1 MSKWVG
7 CDTSHQ
13 SVGKIQM
20 VRYIAPYI
28 LMFGQMS
35 LGAGLDGIS
44 SPSELAKENFSTA
57 DGLCWL
63 VDFDKGWPSLAR
75 PVRHLPLDTYKKASD
90 AIFTVALAES
100 AAPKP
105 KVGKDTW
112 DCLRAVYQLDEG
124 SASVILN
131 RLSPAVL
138 FQSPGRKITLTSKAG
153 PEYVAFSR
161 DGKPVVHPTTRLEDL
176 SAEAFSMDEPWILVW
191 FAGSAPS
198 RAHVGPHDVE
208 NDRGVSK
215 SLSGFNKPPDSV
227 DVPVL
232 LRLEH
237 KVDSVRWDKGRGLTL
252 NFRKE
257 IGKLAIMPLGGGRLF
272 LPEET
277 KRWSEGLPAPVAKEC
292 RDWSNRLKNFPVGVV
307 ESFVADPDRGK
318 VTVSQNFRWSVF
330 EDDWESKSVKAAPV
344 PPMLALAFDSGV
356 PVKFLSKG
364 EPVKPVDCD
373 YMYTA
378 GLAMAVENVDEYEYE
393 ISDLDNLLHVPDRKS
408 IPTEPDA
415 KLLQEKL
422 ERHVAQMVEA
432 GHLSPLLYIYGG
444 IGGTWFSH
452 FYWAT
457 SSETAQAL
465 AMAHPYLSEPLQGKV
480 VNYLRNEWA
489 MNPPFRFDRGRYKSG
504 MSRAAYELPW
514 QDMDR
519 QLSYAFNREA
529 EYRQS
534 DYLFSLYGVEAYFR
548 LTGEKPDP
556 GLRKKATGLVMELLR
571 KQDWAIMG
579 PARLRDI
586 RDRHALFY
594 YNLQGA
600 ATYNRW
606 LAGAIG
612 FTRLARRYGWEQEEK
627 LGCYLV
633 AKLAMARVAQAHYLK
648 AMYRRGLVRGKLE
661 DDNRALLHVDTGS
674 VVIGRGPIETGVHQN
689 QEIPPFNDLVEEVG
703 RLLGRYAASQ
713 CRVYLDHLD
722 YSLPLWYI
730 SEAPKQQATEHRTSP
745 LQCYNGNVLAQYWI
759 LGKRREDFTRYID
772 VTRFVGDLYYIQN
785 LAAGIDSYRL

>member
-1 MSKWVG
+1 MN
-7 CDTSHQ
+7 
-13 SVGKIQM
+13 KIQM

-28 LMFGQMS
+28 LMFGQVS
-35 LGAGLDGIS
+35 LGAGIDEIS
-44 SPSELAKENFSTA
+44 KPSELAGDNFSDA

-75 PVRHLPLDTYKKASD
+75 PVRQLPLDSYRKVRDT
-90 AIFTVALAES
+90 IFTVLLADVET
-100 AAPKP
+100 PKP
-105 KVGKDTW
+105 QINKNTW
-112 DCLRAVYQLDEG
+112 DSFEAVYQLNEG
-124 SASVILN
+124 KASVIVN

-138 FQSPGRKITLTSKAG
+138 FDSPGGKITLLSKAE
-153 PEYVAFSR
+153 PEYVAFCR
-161 DGKPVVHPTTRLEDL
+161 EGRPVVYPTARMADVP
-176 SAEAFSMDEPWILVW
+176 AETFSMDEPWMLVW
-191 FAGSAPS
+191 FAGSAPA
-198 RAHVGPHDVE
+198 RAHIGPHDVE
-208 NDRGVSK
+208 NERGVSK
-215 SLSGFNKPPDSV
+215 SLSGFNKPPDAV

-237 KVDSVRWDKGRGLTL
+237 KVDSVRWDKRGLTL
-252 NFRKE
+252 NFRGKA
-257 IGKLAIMPLGGGRLF
+257 GKLAIMPLAGGRLF

-277 KRWSEGLPAPVAKEC
+277 KQWSEGLPAPVVKEC
-292 RDWSNRLKNFPVGVV
+292 REWSKRLTSFPVGVE
-307 ESFVADPDRGK
+307 ESFTAEPDQSR
-318 VTVSQNFRWSVF
+318 VTVRQQFRWSVI
-330 EDDWESKSVKAAPV
+330 EDDWNGGSAKAAPL
-344 PPMLALAFDSGV
+344 PPALALALDSGV
-356 PVKFLSKG
+356 PVKFTSAG
-364 EPVKPVDCD
+364 EPVKPVDYD
-373 YMYTA
+373 FMDKA
-378 GLAMAVENVDEYEYE
+378 GLAMAIENVDEYEYE
-393 ISDLDNLLHVPDRKS
+393 ISDLDNLLRVPDRRT
-408 IPTEPDA
+408 IPTEPGA

-422 ERHVAQMVEA
+422 EKHVGQMVDA

-452 FYWAT
+452 FYWGT
-457 SSETAQAL
+457 GSETAQAL
-465 AMAHPYLSEPLQGKV
+465 ATAHPYLSEPLQAKV
-480 VNYLRNEWA
+480 ADYLKKEWTI
-489 MNPPFRFDRGRYKSG
+489 NPPLRFDRTGHTRG
-504 MSRAAYELPW
+504 QPRTTYELPW

-519 QLSYAFNREA
+519 QLSYALKREA

-534 DYLFSLYGVEAYFR
+534 DYLFNLYGVDAYLR
-548 LTGEKPDP
+548 LTGEQPDP
-556 GLRKKATGLVMELLR
+556 DLRRKATELVMELLR

-579 PARLRDI
+579 PARLQDVK
-586 RDRHALFY
+586 DRHALFY

-612 FTRLARRYGWEQEEK
+612 FTRLARRCGWEQEEK

-648 AMYRRGLVRGKLE
+648 AMYRHGLVRGKFE

-674 VVIGRGPIETGVHQN
+674 VIVGRGPIETGVHQN
-689 QEIPPFNDLVEEVG
+689 QEIPPFNDLIEEVG
-703 RLLGRYAASQ
+703 RLLGRYAASE

-722 YSLPLWYI
+722 YSLPFWYI

-745 LQCYNGNVLAQYWI
+745 LQNHNGNVLAQYWI